1 MLSNELVQKIANL
14 ARLKLTGEETENLTV
29 QLGSIL
35 EYIQKLNEVDT
46 TNVEPTSFMA
56 PAHDPLR
63 DDGNAESL
71 SQEQILQNGPSVK
84 KNHFAIPKVIGG

>member
-1 MLSNELVQKIANL
+1 MLSSELVQKIAYL
-14 ARLKLTGEETENLTV
+14 ARLKLSGEETESLTV

-63 DDGNAESL
+63 DDENAESL
-71 SQEQILQNGPSVK
+71 NQEQILQNGPSVK
-84 KNHFAIPKVIGG
+84 KSHFAIPKVIGG

>member
-1 MLSNELVQKIANL
+1 MLDCALVQKIAYL
-14 ARLKLTGEETENLTV
+14 ARLKLSSEETEGLSV

-46 TNVEPTSFMA
+46 THVEPTNFVA
-56 PAHDPLR
+56 PMHDPLR
-63 DDGNAESL
+63 DDAEPVSL

>member
-1 MLSNELVQKIANL
+1 MLSSELVQKIATL
-14 ARLKLTGEETENLTV
+14 ARLKLSGEETENLTV

-35 EYIQKLNEVDT
+35 EYIQQLNEVDT

-63 DDGNAESL
+63 DDIKTESL
-71 SQEQILQNGPSVK
+71 TQEQILQNGPNVK
-84 KNHFAIPKVIGG
+84 KCHFAIPKVIGG

>member
-1 MLSNELVQKIANL
+1 MLNSELVQKIAYL
-14 ARLKLTGEETENLTV
+14 ARLKLSSEETESFAN

-35 EYIQKLNEVDT
+35 EYIQKLNEADT
-46 TNVEPTSFMA
+46 TDVEPTSYMV

-63 DDGNAESL
+63 DDSEASSL
-71 SQEQILQNGPSVK
+71 SVEKILQNGPVVK